1 MITPALRRRAPQLV
15 GCTPAGDRAS
25 VRPAATETRDDS
37 LERELARAAAGV
49 EDPALAQR
57 GRLMRATKQAMLT
70 LLTLLALL
78 WPLLWPASA
87 LAQSPPS
94 GSSDSP
100 ESLDIRALWSDGG
113 ELLLAGGRQAIYL
126 YGRSGAQEAT
136 EPVDVELFVDAA
148 GTRAAGGVLA
158 VFAAADGR
166 VVSWRPGAVTQ
177 ERAPLLEGD
186 EIVAVVVDASGTIYV
201 IGREHALYERSSRR
215 WRVYPYPTRMR
226 PLAAASSPGGRVH
239 IVGRDGLL
247 VRFLDG
253 EWDRPL
259 VPGLSPETIRAP
271 WYDAWYSAVT
281 ESLWVRVGRDRLVQV
296 EFGHQRAATQAEIE
310 AQPLLRHPH
319 EDEQEQE
326 HEHEHGG
333 EHAELHVSGS
343 VPTREHAIPIDAP
356 TEGEPPAGF
365 TGITGVSSAAGDRVV
380 TTAGGRVWLW
390 DRERFVLVG
399 DNVGL
404 VHDLVL
410 DEGEDVAWVATL
422 DALVRVPLVAIS
434 KQQADQPLGLY
445 DRKLLER
452 LRRREAWQLRNDDAP
467 RFFWMPTIRVD
478 NGVVFPLGADPVAGY
493 SLEIGAGAMLQP
505 LVKERGPTLWV
516 WPEVAYRFETH
527 PTRGGHLFDLGVGVG
542 FGTHLIAGFYR
553 PRLVLGGIDR
563 TVDDGPAVYGLR
575 HGVALEA
582 LWGVV
587 GVEFSHQY
595 LGSNVGALNDVRLGL
610 SINLAPLIWIGIL
623 WATIPTGD

>member
-1 MITPALRRRAPQLV
+1 MIPPALRRFVPQLLAALV
-15 GCTPAGDRAS
+15 LWSAPAY
-25 VRPAATETRDDS
+25 
-37 LERELARAAAGV
+37 
-49 EDPALAQR
+49 
-57 GRLMRATKQAMLT
+57 
-70 LLTLLALL
+70 
-78 WPLLWPASA
+78 
-87 LAQSPPS
+87 AQSP
-94 GSSDSP
+94 GSDSAGNP
-100 ESLDIRALWSDGG
+100 DIRALWSDGG

-126 YGRSGAQEAT
+126 YGRSGEQEAT
-136 EPVDVELFVDAA
+136 ESVDVELFVDAA
-148 GTRAAGGVLA
+148 GTRAAGSVLA

-166 VVSWRPGAVTQ
+166 IVSWRPGAVSQ
-177 ERAPLLEGD
+177 ERAPLLAGD
-186 EIVAVVVDASGTIYV
+186 EIVAVVVDASGTIYA
-201 IGREHALYERSSRR
+201 IGREHALYERSTRR
-215 WRVYPYPTRMR
+215 WRVYPYPTKMR

-310 AQPLLRHPH
+310 AQPLVREFESESESEA
-319 EDEQEQE
+319 EDARDPE
-326 HEHEHGG
+326 G
-333 EHAELHVSGS
+333 ETQDADLHVSGS
-343 VPTREHAIPIDAP
+343 VPTRELAIPIDAP
-356 TEGEPPAGF
+356 AEGEPPPGF
-365 TGITGVSSAAGDRVV
+365 TAITGVSSAAGDRVV

-399 DNVGL
+399 RDVGL

-410 DEGEDVAWVATL
+410 DEGQDVAWVATL
-422 DALVRVPLVAIS
+422 DALERVPLVAIS
-434 KQQADQPLGLY
+434 AQQAEQPLGES
-445 DRKLLER
+445 DQKLLER
-452 LRRREAWQLRNDDAP
+452 LRRREAWQLRNADAP
-467 RFFWMPTIRVD
+467 RFFWMPTVRVD
-478 NGVVFPLGADPVAGY
+478 NGVVFPLGATPVAGY

-516 WPEVAYRFETH
+516 WPEVGYRFETH
-527 PTRGGHLFDLGVGVG
+527 PSRGGHLFDLGVGVG
-542 FGTHLIAGFYR
+542 FGTHMVAGFYR

-563 TVDDGPAVYGLR
+563 PTDDGPAVYGLR

-582 LWGVV
+582 LWGVI

-595 LGSNVGALNDVRLGL
+595 LGSNEGGLNDVRLGL

>member
-1 MITPALRRRAPQLV
+1 MLALVAV
-15 GCTPAGDRAS
+15 
-25 VRPAATETRDDS
+25 
-37 LERELARAAAGV
+37 
-49 EDPALAQR
+49 
-57 GRLMRATKQAMLT
+57 
-70 LLTLLALL
+70 LLA
-78 WPLLWPASA
+78 WPTQAR
-87 LAQSPPS
+87 AQSPTAEPS
-94 GSSDSP
+94 SNP
-100 ESLDIRALWSDGG
+100 DIRALWSDGG

-126 YGRSGAQEAT
+126 YGRSGQQEAA
-136 EPVDVELFVDAA
+136 ESVDVELFVDAA
-148 GTRAAGGVLA
+148 GTRAAGSVLA

-166 VVSWRPGAVTQ
+166 VVSWRPGAITQ
-177 ERAPLLEGD
+177 ERAPLVEGD
-186 EIVAVVVDASGTIYV
+186 ELVAVVVDASGTIFA
-201 IGREHALYERSSRR
+201 IGREHALYERSARR
-215 WRVYPYPTRMR
+215 WYVYPYPTRMR

-296 EFGHQRAATQAEIE
+296 EFGDQRAATQAEIE
-310 AQPLLRHPH
+310 SQPLMREV
-319 EDEQEQE
+319 EDEA
-326 HEHEHGG
+326 G
-333 EHAELHVSGS
+333 EAHTAELHVSGS

-356 TEGEPPAGF
+356 TEGEPPPGF

-399 DNVGL
+399 SDVGL

-422 DALVRVPLVAIS
+422 DALVRVPLIATAAH
-434 KQQADQPLGLY
+434 QAEQPLAQS
-445 DRKLLER
+445 DQKLLER
-452 LRRREAWQLRNDDAP
+452 LRRREAWQLRNADAP
-467 RFFWMPTIRVD
+467 RFFWMPTIRID

-493 SLEIGAGAMLQP
+493 SLELAAGAMLQP
-505 LVKERGPTLWV
+505 LVKDRGPTLWV
-516 WPEVAYRFETH
+516 WPELAYRYETH

-542 FGTHLIAGFYR
+542 FGTHLVAAFYR

-563 TVDDGPAVYGLR
+563 PTNDGPAVYGLR

-587 GVEFSHQY
+587 GVEFSHQV
-595 LGSNVGALNDVRLGL
+595 LGTNEGPLNDVRLGL